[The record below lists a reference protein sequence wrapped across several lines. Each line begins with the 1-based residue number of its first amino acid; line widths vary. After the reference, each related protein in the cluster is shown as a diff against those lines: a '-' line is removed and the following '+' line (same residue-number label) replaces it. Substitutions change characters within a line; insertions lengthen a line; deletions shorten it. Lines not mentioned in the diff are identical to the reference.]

1 MAGVL
6 EGVCWEA
13 VESGGVE
20 QREPRGSRRKAMQE
34 GRATGALGGR
44 QGLAAPLW
52 DKRIKELRWWT
63 SGLWRKASWVPK
75 KKAVRELR
83 DSLFSRSLDR

>member
-1 MAGVL
+1 MLGGGREWRGRA
-6 EGVCWEA
+6 EGA
-13 VESGGVE
+13 K
-20 QREPRGSRRKAMQE
+20 REPQE